1 MIEPI
6 FERLL
11 SYQKIASKKIKKIFG
26 KLFFFIKNINQYL
39 LLNLKKIKYS
49 FELRREYYYLGKYLS
64 KLGENKYDLS
74 HDKVFINYIEKIKLK
89 KNLINKNDDDLS
101 TLSIKQES
109 NI

>member
-49 FELRREYYYLGKYLS
+49 LELRREYYYLGKYLS
-64 KLGENKYDLS
+64 KLSENKYDLS

-89 KNLINKNDDDLS
+89 KDLINKNDNNLS
-101 TLSIKQES
+101 TLSIKQKS